1 MAADA
6 AVTVA
11 ARLDRLPSTRYTRKL
26 VTLLSLGGW
35 FEFYDLFFTAYV
47 AIGLFKEGI
56 FTPTTKGL
64 FDSPASPVSS
74 PLYLPGCSSARWCSA
89 GFPTA
94 TGAARFSPSRCFGIR
109 SACSSWR
116 SNTRRQSIDLWRFI
130 ASVGL
135 GVELVNIDSY
145 LSELVPKGRRG
156 PAFAYMNFVMF
167 TPVPVVAFLAW
178 QLVPLTVFG
187 LAGWRIVV
195 IIGSVGAIVIWWIRR
210 NLPESPRWLV
220 QHGRLAEAES
230 MLAEM
235 ERHARAETGGEL
247 PPPELVA
254 GEADHKP
261 GAWSEIWSPLY
272 RGRTIML
279 VIFNLVQTIGYYG
292 FSSWVPALLIS
303 QGIGVTR
310 SLAYTFIIAIA
321 APIGPL
327 IGVYFADRFERKW
340 QIAWAAIGIAVF
352 GLLFAQQTGAAGV
365 IVCGL
370 LITLCNNWLA
380 FSFHAYQAELYPTRI
395 RAQAVGFVYSW
406 SRFSAIFSGFIIAF
420 FLGRYGTI
428 GVFTFIAGAMVIV
441 FVVIGFFG
449 PEVTKRRLEAIAAEE
464 MKEKAP
470 RKTGAPKFNSRFT
483 VLATYAACFCSTV
496 FCSTA
501 LPLPIGMVRGF
512 FASGISRTR
521 STCRR
526 PCSSLA
532 PLTWTKSASWNTRS
546 NARAAMP

>member
-11 ARLDRLPSTRYTRKL
+11 ARLDRLPSTRYSRKL

-64 FDSPASPVSS
+64 FDLSGFASFVAALFGGMFVGTLVFSWVSDHYGRRS
-74 PLYLPGCSSARWCSA
+74 ILTFALLWYSI
-89 GFPTA
+89 
-94 TGAARFSPSRCFGIR
+94 GAFIMAFQHTP
-109 SACSSWR
+109 
-116 SNTRRQSIDLWRFI
+116 QSIDLWRFI

-135 GVELVNIDSY
+135 GVELVNVDSY
-145 LSELVPKGRRG
+145 LSELVPRSRRG

-167 TPVPVVAFLAW
+167 TSVPVVAFLSW
-178 QLVPLTVFG
+178 QLVPISVFG
-187 LAGWRIVV
+187 LAGWRVVV
-195 IIGSVGAIVIWWIRR
+195 IIGSAGAIVIWWIRR
-210 NLPESPRWLV
+210 GLPESPRWLV

-230 MLAEM
+230 ILAEM
-235 ERHARAETGGEL
+235 ERHARDETGGEL
-247 PPPELVA
+247 PAPELVA
-254 GEADHKP
+254 GEADYKP
-261 GAWSEIWSPLY
+261 GAWSEIWSPLF

-292 FSSWVPALLIS
+292 FSSWVPALLVS

-406 SRFSAIFSGFIIAF
+406 SRFSVIFSGFIIAF
-420 FLGRYGTI
+420 FLGHYGTV

-441 FVVIGFFG
+441 FVVVGFFG
-449 PEVTKRRLEAIAAEE
+449 PNVTKLRLEAIA
-464 MKEKAP
+464 
-470 RKTGAPKFNSRFT
+470 T
-483 VLATYAACFCSTV
+483 
-496 FCSTA
+496 
-501 LPLPIGMVRGF
+501 
-512 FASGISRTR
+512 
-521 STCRR
+521 
-526 PCSSLA
+526 
-532 PLTWTKSASWNTRS
+532 
-546 NARAAMP
+546 